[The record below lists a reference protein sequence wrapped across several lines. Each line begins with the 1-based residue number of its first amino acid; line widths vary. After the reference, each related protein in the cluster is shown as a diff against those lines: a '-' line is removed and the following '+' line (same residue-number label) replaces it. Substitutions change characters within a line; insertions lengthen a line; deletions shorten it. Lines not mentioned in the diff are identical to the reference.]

1 MKHYNLNF
9 VVGIPTIPSF
19 FPIFEIENKSKM
31 WYITKNILVKINST
45 YIKIIL

>member
-19 FPIFEIENKSKM
+19 FPIFEIENKSKGG
-31 WYITKNILVKINST
+31 ILLKIF
-45 YIKIIL
+45 